1 VLKYEGY
8 GTPVTGTM
16 TCGVSAVTDLS
27 HVSNGFQ
34 RRDSCTFP
42 YCHIVRQHS
51 EFSGFC
57 VHMKQFLPPNTS

>member
-1 VLKYEGY
+1 VLKCQNY
-8 GTPVTGTM
+8 GTPVTRTM
-16 TCGVSAVTDLS
+16 TSRVTTDTDLS

-42 YCHIVRQHS
+42 YCHIVRQFS

-57 VHMKQFLPPNTS
+57 VHIKLFLPSNTS